1 MYFIVLV
8 ISVKLLHL
16 QAKISGWE
24 LIDLEMW
31 HYTVVIVVEVW
42 YHIVVIVVEVW
53 YHTVVIVVEVWYHTV
68 VIVVE
73 VWYHIVACI
82 RGGRFYGETQ
92 ISRGDA

>member
-31 HYTVVIVVEVW
+31 H
-42 YHIVVIVVEVW
+42 
-53 YHTVVIVVEVWYHTV
+53 HTVVIVVEVWYHTV

>member
-42 YHIVVIVVEVW
+42 YH
-53 YHTVVIVVEVWYHTV
+53 TM

>member
-31 HYTVVIVVEVW
+31 HYTVVIL
-42 YHIVVIVVEVW
+42 VEVW
-53 YHTVVIVVEVWYHTV
+53 YHTM

>member
-1 MYFIVLV
+1 MYFIVIL
-8 ISVKLLHL
+8 ISVKQLQL
-16 QAKISGWE
+16 QAKNFGWE

-31 HYTVVIVVEVW
+31 HHTVVIVVKVW

-53 YHTVVIVVEVWYHTV
+53 HHTV

>member
-8 ISVKLLHL
+8 ISVKLLQL
-16 QAKISGWE
+16 QPKIPGWE
-24 LIDLEMW
+24 SIDLKMW
-31 HYTVVIVVEVW
+31 H
-42 YHIVVIVVEVW
+42 
-53 YHTVVIVVEVWYHTV
+53 HTV